1 MIRFCD
7 IPSLIDAVLSEH
19 DNAPL
24 GELAQV
30 LEVDQEAR
38 AAARKILAKG
48 LYRIGA

>member
-48 LYRIGA
+48 LHRIGA